1 MKTLK
6 NKLTPEEVAKALR
19 ESNGICYDEA
29 GILVSIDDELY
40 RLEDC
45 GEYVRVPKEL
55 KRWI

>member
-6 NKLTPEEVAKALR
+6 NKLTPQEVAEKLR
-19 ESNGICYDEA
+19 NSKGICYDDY
-29 GILVSIDDELY
+29 GVLVSVDDEVY

-55 KRWI
+55 KK